1 VCEIKEIKDNVIDKM
16 NLVVD
21 LFLARSHVREML
33 RTHNGKSVH
42 RLIPTRFLSAVIVAE
57 RLLEL
62 RTSLA
67 LVADSAAYKT
77 FTDSAKA
84 DVKTQCE

>member
-21 LFLARSHVREML
+21 LFLARSQML